1 MWTFMA
7 LILITFIVFLRAL
20 KYKIYMPF
28 SSKSVEVL
36 QEREATQ
43 WEQVESGGCNREYS
57 TTWIKKWKLGRV
69 F

>member
-1 MWTFMA
+1 MWTFTA

-43 WEQVESGGCNREYS
+43 WEQGTGREWGLQSGIFNNMD
-57 TTWIKKWKLGRV
+57 
-69 F
+69 